1 MLTKIMKWVS
11 IAALLLALL
20 LALLWPSSAG
30 YPVLLLGFAVCA
42 GAILAAQASRAGK
55 YFWETGCT
63 MVSRELKYEN

>member
-11 IAALLLALL
+11 IVALL

-30 YPVLLLGFAVCA
+30 YPMLLLGFAVCA

-55 YFWETGCT
+55 YFWGRPDTRW
-63 MVSRELKYEN
+63 VSRGVKYEH